1 MYIGIIFNL
10 VVCRKILPVRS
21 VYSHF
26 CRRMPLHG
34 KQQSTTT
41 TVRKFM
47 GVGTRACIQVQ
58 TYARESKGGALPLVA
73 ELSQKV
79 NKAFSQT

>member
-1 MYIGIIFNL
+1 MYITQLRYTPKDITR
-10 VVCRKILPVRS
+10 C

-41 TVRKFM
+41 SVRKFAGAGILALAYKYRRM
-47 GVGTRACIQVQ
+47 RARVERAI
-58 TYARESKGGALPLVA
+58 PLVA

-79 NKAFSQT
+79 NKALSQT